1 MNEKNNEKTA
11 NRLKQLREKTGL
23 NQSQLAKKIGISEQS
38 ISKYER
44 GERKPKIDK
53 LEALADF
60 YDVPVSYI
68 KGDSI
73 QNRLKLLRN
82 QLGLTLDDIE
92 EKTGINRGTY
102 NNYESGKTEPS
113 LKTWKKLADF
123 FGTTVSY
130 LQGEDTIL
138 KARDLFLEISILA
151 DLYPGLENQLKAL
164 EDENNLY
171 FGYENLQGS
180 KSNES

>member
-1 MNEKNNEKTA
+1 MNRFKE
-11 NRLKQLREKTGL
+11 LREQNHFTLQDLSDALRTQQGI
-23 NQSQLAKKIGISEQS
+23 NISPDSLA
-38 ISKYER
+38 KYER

-60 YDVPVSYI
+60 YGVTVSYI
-68 KGDSI
+68 KGDST

-113 LKTWKKLADF
+113 LKTWRKLADF

-130 LQGEDTIL
+130 LQGEDTVL
-138 KARDLFLEISILA
+138 KARDLFFEISILA
-151 DLYPGLENQLKAL
+151 DLYPGLHDQLKAI
-164 EDENNLY
+164 EDHY
-171 FGYENLQGS
+171 GIGYGYENLKKDWS
-180 KSNES
+180 YEDD